1 MKMHHKKNFFY
12 NLKGITGLF
21 RYYRFIFQI
30 HPSTLP
36 ITFLGLL
43 RGIKIYQIW
52 PYKLYFYRQW
62 VRCPGCA
69 IMETNDD
76 FFVKWHD
83 LARTK
88 FRSFRFLA
96 DTDWGTGSF
105 REVYYP
111 HFLHITNQYHTHYET
126 LSNPNLLH
134 PYLTY
139 FQLTF
144 HPYLTNILHITHPYI
159 THHLQMFYPDNLP
172 QC

>member
-105 REVYYP
+105 REVVPTRIYNNMVKWT
-111 HFLHITNQYHTHYET
+111 IANQLNGHYKLWIHKSYAWSQIESWNN
-126 LSNPNLLH
+126 SNQK
-134 PYLTY
+134 
-139 FQLTF
+139 FQLVWSGNV
-144 HPYLTNILHITHPYI
+144 LSKKIREVWNKI
-159 THHLQMFYPDNLP
+159 
-172 QC
+172 